1 MSTRQLDRPGPAAT
15 RAVPP
20 VPQSRRRFRPD
31 RWHVAGVAV
40 FAAIIAA
47 WQLLFPLLGVNE
59 ALVPL
64 PFDVAEALWTG
75 LASGDYLPDIW
86 ETLKEVLL
94 GFLLG
99 GVVGIGLGAVVGE
112 FRVVDRILSPYVVA
126 LQAVPKVAVAPL
138 FAVVLGY
145 GLTSKLVLVALITF
159 FPVFVNTVSGLK
171 GSPEDQLE
179 LMRVY
184 GAGRWKTFRH
194 VKARNALVFV
204 FAGLNIGVTLSV
216 IGAVV
221 AEFVG
226 AQHGLGA
233 AILRDGY
240 RLDSARVFASIVL
253 LSLLTGLLS
262 SLVQFIGR
270 KTVFWV
276 SH

>member
-1 MSTRQLDRPGPAAT
+1 MNEQAHVRGPARTTPAA
-15 RAVPP
+15 RIPHLSAKV
-20 VPQSRRRFRPD
+20 D
-31 RWHVAGVAV
+31 RWHAIAVLV
-40 FAAIIAA
+40 FAAVITA
-47 WQLLFPLLGVNE
+47 WQYLIPLLGVNQ

-64 PFDVAEALWTG
+64 PFNVAKALWSG
-75 LASGDYLPDIW
+75 LTSGDYLPDIW
-86 ETLKEVLL
+86 ATLKEVLL

-99 GVVGIGLGAVVGE
+99 AVVGIALGATIGE
-112 FRVVDRILSPYVVA
+112 FRAVDRLLSPYVVA

-145 GLTSKLVLVALITF
+145 GLTSKTVLVALITF
-159 FPVFVNTVSGLK
+159 FPVFVNTLSGLK
-171 GSPEDQLE
+171 SSPGDQLE

-184 GAGRWKTFRH
+184 GAGRWKTFRY

-226 AQHGLGA
+226 AQEGLGA

-253 LSLLTGLLS
+253 LSLLTGILS
-262 SLVQFIGR
+262 HLVQLTGR
-270 KTVFWV
+270 KITFWV
-276 SH
+276 SA

>member
-1 MSTRQLDRPGPAAT
+1 MSAQEAIGARAGEAAAPDGR
-15 RAVPP
+15 RA
-20 VPQSRRRFRPD
+20 RRSLGLD
-31 RWHVAGVAV
+31 RWHAVGLLVFVAL
-40 FAAIIAA
+40 IAG
-47 WQLLFPLLGVNE
+47 WQYLFPLLGVNQ

-75 LASGDYLPDIW
+75 LSSGEYLPDIW

-94 GFLLG
+94 GFFLG
-99 GVVGIGLGAVVGE
+99 GAVGIGLGAVVGE
-112 FRVVDRILSPYVVA
+112 FRAVDRILSPYVVA
-126 LQAVPKVAVAPL
+126 LQAVPKVAIAPL

-145 GLTSKLVLVALITF
+145 GLTSKVVLVALITF
-159 FPVFVNTVSGLK
+159 FPVFVNTLSGLK
-171 GSPEDQLE
+171 GSPADQLE
-179 LMRVY
+179 LMQVY
-184 GAGRWKTFRH
+184 GAGRWKTFRL

-226 AQHGLGA
+226 AQRGLGA

-253 LSLLTGLLS
+253 LSLLTGVLS
-262 SLVQFIGR
+262 YLVQFAGR
-270 KTVFWV
+270 RAVFWI

>member
-1 MSTRQLDRPGPAAT
+1 MIGLL
-15 RAVPP
+15 
-20 VPQSRRRFRPD
+20 
-31 RWHVAGVAV
+31 V
-40 FAAIIAA
+40 FAALIAG
-47 WQLLFPLLGVNE
+47 WQYLFPLLGVNR

-64 PFDVAEALWTG
+64 PFDVADALWTG

-86 ETLKEVLL
+86 ETVKEVLL

-99 GVVGIGLGAVVGE
+99 GLVGIGLGTVVGE
-112 FRVVDRILSPYVVA
+112 FRAVDRIISPYVVA

-145 GLTSKLVLVALITF
+145 GLTSKTVLVALITF
-159 FPVFVNTVSGLK
+159 FPVFVNTLSGLK
-171 GSPEDQLE
+171 GSPADQLE
-179 LMRVY
+179 LMKVY

-226 AQHGLGA
+226 AQRGLGA

-253 LSLLTGLLS
+253 LSLLTGILS
-262 SLVQFIGR
+262 YLVQLIGR
-270 KTVFWV
+270 KTVFWI